1 MEKLYSHLAL
11 VFSVFLLIKL
21 VFVRFSRRNLPPS
34 PLALPVI
41 GHLHLLKKKP
51 LPQALETLSS
61 KYGPVLHLQFG
72 SKSVLVVSSPSAIE
86 ECFTKNDIV
95 FANRPRSSVGDHF
108 TYNYTAITWAPYGH
122 LWRSLRRFS
131 VVEVFSSSGLRRSS
145 SILENEISR
154 LLRLVLKQSRSGNQ
168 EVELRILFNI
178 LTTNI
183 TMMIVAGK
191 PAIEDEAAAADL
203 GIAKEFLSEFKEK
216 FFAGVAMDMRDL
228 FPILRLIGYKGRVE
242 KILSKVMLVAGVD
255 TTAITLEWAMS
266 LLLNHPEALKKLRAE
281 IDDKIEDGRLL
292 NELDLVNLP
301 YLACVIHETLR
312 LYPPTPLL
320 LPHLSSESCTVGGY
334 DIPQG
339 TMLIVNAWAMH
350 RDPKVW
356 DEPSKFMPER
366 FEAASGGREGFKYI
380 PFGSGRRACPGAAMA
395 VRTASMFL
403 GSLTRCFDWEK
414 VGKEVDMSE
423 QCGISL
429 TKAKPFVAKC
439 RPRQNMI
446 EMLSQS

>member
-41 GHLHLLKKKP
+41 GHLHLIKKKP

-242 KILSKVMLVAGVD
+242 KILSKVQKSRDEYMQVLID
-255 TTAITLEWAMS
+255 EIR
-266 LLLNHPEALKKLRAE
+266 LKKTSSSFEKKTSLIE
-281 IDDKIEDGRLL
+281 TLLSLQESEPEFYTDDVIKSIMVVSTHLFFVLFCPGPRKIQ
-292 NELDLVNLP
+292 NELR
-301 YLACVIHETLR
+301 R
-312 LYPPTPLL
+312 LT
-320 LPHLSSESCTVGGY
+320 
-334 DIPQG
+334 
-339 TMLIVNAWAMH
+339 
-350 RDPKVW
+350 
-356 DEPSKFMPER
+356 
-366 FEAASGGREGFKYI
+366 
-380 PFGSGRRACPGAAMA
+380 
-395 VRTASMFL
+395 
-403 GSLTRCFDWEK
+403 
-414 VGKEVDMSE
+414 
-423 QCGISL
+423 
-429 TKAKPFVAKC
+429 
-439 RPRQNMI
+439 
-446 EMLSQS
+446 